1 MIARPGTFLG
11 FLAHDAR
18 LSARALFALLGERS
32 IRAKWLI
39 LACVVAGL
47 HGVAWFAAEW
57 SASFEAGP
65 DAERIVALAARG
77 ATLFVLPWAIAS
89 TMTATTR
96 MLYQRGDLDLLF
108 TAPISPAKALAAR
121 TFGQA
126 IEAIAS
132 VGILLFPFAHASAL
146 QGRPHWLS
154 LYPALFADGLFG
166 AGLGLVLSLALVFAA
181 GPRRARLV
189 SQLGATFIGASAVI
203 SAQALAMLPTA
214 WRDALYERA
223 SAPFPGGET
232 LRGVLA
238 LPERALLADP
248 VALILWLSI
257 GAAAFALAIAVSA
270 RPFAVAAMRTAGA
283 PVAAAR
289 LAKSLRF
296 RSGLGAA
303 LRWKEYRLLSRDPWL
318 LSQMLL
324 QALYTLPV
332 GIILWRQG
340 GVTGHVGVAFG
351 PTLAIIAGQFSGAL
365 AWIALSAE
373 DAPDFLATAPATRG
387 QIERAKLA
395 TIGWPVLFILAPAVA
410 LLAIF
415 DPWAGACTAICGLG
429 AALSGGLLMLWRQT
443 PARRGLVL
451 RRHSASKLIG
461 LGEHWLSLQW
471 GVATGLAVFGSLFC
485 FAPVGVVVLTLWAL
499 RPRSPRLPRLVS
511 ARA

>member
-1 MIARPGTFLG
+1 MIARPGSFLG
-11 FLAHDAR
+11 FVEHDAR
-18 LSARALFALLGERS
+18 LAARAIWAMLGERS
-32 IRAKWLI
+32 NFAKFLI
-39 LACVVAGL
+39 FAGAAAVLHFLAVA
-47 HGVAWFAAEW
+47 AAFW
-57 SASFEAGP
+57 SAPFEAGP
-65 DAERIVALAARG
+65 DAERVLALAARG
-77 ATLFVLPWAIAS
+77 ATLFVLPWAISS

-96 MLYQRGDLDLLF
+96 VLYQRGDLDLLF
-108 TAPISPAKALAAR
+108 TAPISPTKALAAR
-121 TFGQA
+121 TLGQA
-126 IEAIAS
+126 FEAVAS
-132 VGILLFPFAHASAL
+132 VGIILFPFAHAAAM
-146 QGRPHWLS
+146 QGRPHWLA
-154 LYPALFADGLFG
+154 LYPALAADGLFG
-166 AGLGLVLSLALVFAA
+166 AGLGLMLALALVFAA

-189 SQLGATFIGASAVI
+189 SQLGATFIGASAVL
-203 SAQALAMLPTA
+203 SAQALAMMPST

-223 SAPFPGGET
+223 SAPFAGGET
-232 LRGVLA
+232 LRALLS

-248 VALILWLSI
+248 RALIEWPL
-257 GAAAFALAIAVSA
+257 AAAAVFALAIAVSA
-270 RPFAVAAMRTAGA
+270 RPFALAAMRTAGA
-283 PVAAAR
+283 TVAAGTLSR
-289 LAKSLRF
+289 PTRF
-296 RSGLGAA
+296 RSGLGVA

-318 LSQMLL
+318 MSQMLL

-332 GIILWRQG
+332 GIILWRNG

-395 TIGWPVLFILAPAVA
+395 TIGWPLLFVLAPPVA

-415 DPWAGACTAICGLG
+415 DPWASACAALCGLG

-471 GVATGLAVFGSLFC
+471 GVATGLAIFGTVLC
-485 FAPVGVVVLTLWAL
+485 MAPVGIVALTLWAL
-499 RPRSPRLPRLVS
+499 YPRAPQASRPV
-511 ARA
+511 RAIA